1 MIERKAFLQITK
13 ALILGM
19 RNSLTDPSA
28 CMKQNIIE
36 ELAGVLGVERC
47 VIFKIGREGVDGTP
61 GSTAR

>member
-19 RNSLTDPSA
+19 RNGLTDPSA

-36 ELAGVLGVERC
+36 ELAAVLGVQRC
-47 VIFKIGREGVDGTP
+47 VIFKIGEEE
-61 GSTAR
+61 A